1 MLSCLFAFFCR
12 KMYGGALHDP
22 NGILPLK
29 AAVFGCR
36 LSIDLNLA
44 AEAVALLM
52 LLAIVG
58 LFRN

>member
-1 MLSCLFAFFCR
+1 
-12 KMYGGALHDP
+12 MYGGALHDP